1 MDYPLPR
8 ALICRSIISIL
19 RALFRFFVGRGA
31 GTLLSGTR
39 SRGSSLSLLFDIVD
53 LEGIRGRRAWLFAP
67 GRVWC
72 FGIRTFW
79 STAYFEICSCCRLG
93 FWLWGFALGLWARSE
108 EHTSELQ
115 SIMRSSYAVL
125 CLK

>member
-39 SRGSSLSLLFDIVD
+39 SRGSSSSLLFDIVD
-53 LEGIRGRRAWLFAP
+53 LGGIRGRRAWLFVP

-72 FGIRTFW
+72 FGIRAFL
-79 STAYFEICSCCRLG
+79 SAAYFL
-93 FWLWGFALGLWARSE
+93 SE

-115 SIMRSSYAVL
+115 SLMRNSYSGFWFE
-125 CLK
+125 KKK

>member
-39 SRGSSLSLLFDIVD
+39 SRGSSSSLLFVIVD

-79 STAYFEICSCCRLG
+79 STAYFEISLSCRFG
-93 FWLWGFALGLWARSE
+93 FWLLAIGRA
-108 EHTSELQ
+108 
-115 SIMRSSYAVL
+115 SSRDRVGQFV
-125 CLK
+125 